1 MNTFKE
7 IANEDTIEYLVQR
20 IGDYAA
26 IYDQNLFRL
35 LDHFSGGLYSG
46 GLWVVREYENGA
58 FAYIFPDST
67 MIPKVS
73 TPNMKIVEC
82 SLEAAS
88 FAANFYLLNRLA
100 VHAIE
105 KGNEDLAEMLRNN
118 HRALGQILS
127 GRMQDVIDEDGLRPA
142 TSEELARPRQAHA
155 EHKAI
160 RAIID

>member
-7 IANEDTIEYLVQR
+7 IANEDTIEYLVKR
-20 IGDYAA
+20 IGDYTA

-35 LDHFSGGLYSG
+35 LGKFAGGLYNG

-67 MIPKVS
+67 MIPEVS
-73 TPNMKIVEC
+73 TSNMERVKC

-88 FAANFYLLNRLA
+88 VAANLYLLTALA
-100 VHAIE
+100 EHALE
-105 KGNEDLAEMLRNN
+105 KGNEDLAELLLNN
-118 HRALGQILS
+118 HRALGQILA
-127 GRMQDVIDEDGLRPA
+127 GRMEDVIDGNFMRPA
-142 TSEELARPRQAHA
+142 SAEELARPRQAHP
-155 EHKAI
+155 EYKAI